1 MRFSQTSGKTKYIV
15 MGSILL
21 VVIIIGAFG
30 VGNVVES
37 SNVDEIMCI
46 QSPVSG
52 NLTWFT
58 NAGLHWQGFGKVTKY
73 RKRSQFSF
81 SAQGD
86 VGKNDKDESI
96 KVRFNDG
103 GHANLSGSISWAMPL
118 DVEHLNKIQSQFGS
132 QEAVEQQLV
141 RPVLEKAVYMTG
153 PLMSSK
159 ESAAERRNELLVDI
173 EDQVQGGIYRTETV
187 QVEVPDPLNPTAKK
201 TVNVVQL
208 KKDDKG
214 NIARTDPSPLT
225 NFGIQTFNPS
235 LNQVAYD
242 KDVEDQIK
250 QQQALTMQVQT
261 AMAESKTAEQRAITT
276 KANGEADAAKAKWQ
290 QEVIKAQQVTEAEQ
304 KRDVAALDVQT
315 AQLRKQ
321 ESTLYGEGEGAK
333 RAAIQRA
340 NGSLELKLKTY
351 EEVQRSWADAVSRY
365 PGNWVPTVIMGNN
378 GNAPAGGAQ
387 QLIEMLNAKTA
398 MDLGLSLKSNK

>member
-1 MRFSQTSGKTKYIV
+1 MLVCLFLLLIV
-15 MGSILL
+15 A
-21 VVIIIGAFG
+21 AFG
-30 VGNVVES
+30 AGNLVES

-52 NLTWFT
+52 QLTWFT
-58 NAGLHWQGFGKVTKY
+58 NAGMHYQGFGKVTKY
-73 RKRSQFSF
+73 HKRSQFSF
-81 SAQGD
+81 SAQAD
-86 VGKNDKDESI
+86 VGKEGKDESI

-118 DVEHLNKIQSQFGS
+118 DVDHLNKIQSQFGS
-132 QEAVEQQLV
+132 QEAVTQQLI

-173 EDQVQGGIYRTETV
+173 EDQVQNGIYRTETV
-187 QVEVPDPLNPTAKK
+187 QVEIPDPINPSTKK
-201 TVNVVQL
+201 TIHVVQL

-214 NIARTDPSPLT
+214 NYARTDSSPLT

-250 QQQALTMQVQT
+250 AQQALTMQVQT

-315 AQLRKQ
+315 AELRKK

-333 RAAIQRA
+333 RAAIQKA
-340 NGSLELKLKTY
+340 NGSLELRLKTY
-351 EEVQRSWADAVSRY
+351 EEVQRSWSDAISRY
-365 PGNWVPTVIMGNN
+365 GGNWVPTVIFGNS
-378 GNAPAGGAQ
+378 GGAPASGAQ
-387 QLIEMLNAKTA
+387 SLIEMLNAKTA
-398 MDLGLSLKSNK
+398 LDLGLDLKARK